1 MNMLVVST
9 NGRGVLAEHHPF
21 EGNRDT
27 YSGRYTASGAQKG
40 REAVAADIRQQ
51 CPAGRPAHRGIAA
64 APRTTGALRGN
75 GAYGAAKAALMA
87 WNHTLAQQLGPHGAT
102 ARSARGG
109 CKRRGDRRGYRGLIP
124 NAVTYTKGSMITRT
138 GMKGGWAG

>member
-1 MNMLVVST
+1 MLVVST
-9 NGRGVLAEHHPF
+9 DGRGVLAEHHPF

-27 YSGRYTASGAQKG
+27 YSGRYTASGAHRG
-40 REAVAADIRQQ
+40 RGAVAADIRQQ
-51 CPAGRPAHRGIAA
+51 CPAGRPARRGVAA

-102 ARSARGG
+102 ANVVLPGFVSGTAFFGAPADEKELRWGVERE
-109 CKRRGDRRGYRGLIP
+109 YL
-124 NAVTYTKGSMITRT
+124 GSP
-138 GMKGGWAG
+138 AHED